1 MSSYLYRSL
10 EDDEIRLLELHS
22 GNNED
27 PLEASLHVCRL
38 PEDEEPRDSHQVLIT
53 RDGGFN
59 VPNAPSYQALSYVWG
74 AEDAPLQCL
83 NIIEDES
90 SWQLFIKPN
99 LDDALRRF
107 RRAIPAHSSQ
117 LLWIDAICINQDDIP
132 EKNTQIRKMAM
143 IYNRAE
149 SVAVWLGIEDQDS
162 TQAMNFI
169 KELLHLNDFDPL
181 IRDPGSSSQWTALLN
196 LMQRSWFNRR
206 WIVQEIALARRATV
220 FCGQESVSW
229 QDFSSAVALFVSRH
243 QDLKRL
249 FTSNTGSGG
258 YLRLFGEVEALGAKA
273 LVDVT
278 SNLFRK
284 SDDGIV
290 LERLYSLEALV
301 SSLTAFEVTV
311 PHDTIYAVL
320 WLAHDAEPDSKE
332 PAAMSQDAVIRT
344 PVDSPD
350 VDHAPSPSPDPE
362 EELSVLHIGDGL
374 MEAPHVITSGIPF
387 PGHQHRTLHPESN
400 ASIQP
405 QNIIPKTPF
414 PGSRRRSPSPSRNP
428 SNQLPKGQTWLRPPE
443 GQVLRAICGRSATD
457 GSLRKAEQHF
467 KDDPEQIFVDYKKEV
482 YEVCRQFLEFAIARS
497 KSLDIICHPWAPD
510 PPGTESQLPSWI
522 NRASRA
528 PFKKMPKYNTYVRV
542 FADPLVGTPGNGPR
556 NYNASGKTKPYPNR
570 GFIIGRTLVV
580 TGFVLDAIKVRK
592 SAATGGS
599 VPSDWL
605 DLVNWAGPS
614 HPLPDRF
621 WRTLVADRGPEA
633 HRQPPAYFPLA
644 CKWVF
649 EKAAVSP
656 LIDTAQMLERTKL
669 PSIVIEFLRRV
680 QSVIWGRRLA
690 LTDARKG
697 APQLLCLVPPEAEE
711 GDLICIIYGCSVPV
725 VLRRRRKRKNADS
738 STPILSRESTLEDSR
753 SSSLNSIH
761 DLPMPQINTP
771 QLLSNNA
778 TPLEVQPAQAG
789 LSVLSVPTETPSSAY
804 SSHGVR
810 KLLGEE
816 EKERQNPPS
825 LAISLDSRHQYNFI
839 GECYVHG
846 MMAGEGFKH
855 QHEHSNPLKVFHVV

>member
-1 MSSYLYRSL
+1 MTTYVYRAL

-22 GNNED
+22 GD
-27 PLEASLHVCRL
+27 DDGPLEATLHVCRL
-38 PEDEEPRDSHQVLIT
+38 PEDEEPRDSHEVLIT
-53 RDGGFN
+53 RDGGFD
-59 VPNAPSYQALSYVWG
+59 VPNAPDYQALSYVWG
-74 AEDAPLQCL
+74 AEDAALQCL
-83 NIIEDES
+83 NIIEDEGS
-90 SWQLFIKPN
+90 SQFLIKPN
-99 LDDALRRF
+99 LDDALRQF
-107 RRAIPAHSSQ
+107 RRGIPARSSQ
-117 LLWIDAICINQDDIP
+117 LLWIDAICINQGNIP

-149 SVAVWLGIEDQDS
+149 TVVVWLGTEDQDS
-162 TQAMNFI
+162 QQAMNFI

-181 IRDPGSSSQWTALLN
+181 ILDPGSASQWAALLN
-196 LMQRSWFNRR
+196 LMQRPWFNRR

-220 FCGQESVSW
+220 FCGQESVYW
-229 QDFSSAVALFVSRH
+229 RDFSSAVALFVSRH

-249 FTSNTGSGG
+249 FASSTDSGD
-258 YLRLFGEVEALGAKA
+258 YLKLFGEVEALGAKA

-332 PAAMSQDAVIRT
+332 PAAMSQDAVMRT

-362 EELSVLHIGDGL
+362 EELSVLHIGDGV
-374 MEAPHVITSGIPF
+374 MEVPQIITSGTSF
-387 PGHQHRTLHPESN
+387 PGHQRHTLHPESN
-400 ASIQP
+400 ANTQSQTA
-405 QNIIPKTPF
+405 IPKTPL
-414 PGSRRRSPSPSRNP
+414 PGSGHRSPSPARNQT
-428 SNQLPKGQTWLRPPE
+428 NQLPKRHTFLRPPE
-443 GQVLRAICGRSATD
+443 EQTLWANYGRSVTD
-457 GSLRKAEQHF
+457 GSLRKAEQGF
-467 KDDPEQIFVDYKKEV
+467 RDGPEQIVVDYKKEV

-497 KSLDIICHPWAPD
+497 KSLDIICHPWAPE
-510 PPGTESQLPSWI
+510 PPETEPRLPSWI

-528 PFKKMPKYNTYVRV
+528 PFKKMPDYNTYVRV

-570 GFIIGRTLVV
+570 DFVIGRTLIV
-580 TGFVLDAIKVRK
+580 TGFVLDTIKTRK

-605 DLVNWAGPS
+605 DLVSWAGPS
-614 HPLPDRF
+614 HSLPDRF

-633 HRQPPAYFPLA
+633 HKQPPAYFPLA
-644 CKWVF
+644 CKWAF
-649 EKAAVSP
+649 EKVGVNPS
-656 LIDTAQMLERTKL
+656 IDTAQMLKRTKL

-697 APQLLCLVPPEAEE
+697 APELLCLVPPEAEE

-725 VLRRRRKRKNADS
+725 VLRRRRKRKNSDS
-738 STPILSRESTLEDSR
+738 STPMFSRESTFENSK
-753 SSSLNSIH
+753 SSNLNNIH
-761 DLPMPQINTP
+761 DLPLPQINTHQP
-771 QLLSNNA
+771 PSNNT
-778 TPLEVQPAQAG
+778 TPLEAQPASVG
-789 LSVLSVPTETPSSAY
+789 LSTLIVPTETPSSAY

-810 KLLGEE
+810 KILGEE
-816 EKERQNPPS
+816 EKEHQNPPS
-825 LAISLDSRHQYNFI
+825 LTISLDSRHQYTFI

-855 QHEHSNPLKVFHVV
+855 QHEHGNPLKVFHIV